1 MVASLGLVRR
11 TGDPP
16 ADGRTW
22 WSTDARATITVLA
35 GDPQIGEIP
44 QDAPCPH
51 R

>member
-16 ADGRTW
+16 AGGGAW
-22 WSTDARATITVLA
+22 WSTDARATITVVAAVL
-35 GDPQIGEIP
+35 QIGEIV
-44 QDAPCPH
+44 QDAPCAP